1 MKHHKSIFYFL
12 ALVLAVGCNSA
23 QNGVKHSS
31 KKKPK
36 RIIFLIG
43 DGMGLTQIST
53 MFLEKDNTSNFK
65 RFKSI
70 GFINTRSASHKITD
84 SAAGATA
91 FACGEKTYNNSV
103 GMNVDTTAIPNL
115 VELYSQ
121 RGYETGLISTSA
133 ITHATPAAFYAHA
146 NHRSQGYEIAKQL
159 VKSDVDFFAGGG
171 RQFFRDQFPNFQLFN
186 WNIDTTTFT
195 SSSFSNL
202 DVTKKYGYLFEDDGL
217 KTMEASRGDFLP
229 SAASAAINY
238 FKDKKSFIMIEGS
251 QIDWGG
257 HANDYAYV
265 FTEMQDFDKTIGMIL
280 DYAEKD
286 GNTLVVVTADHETGG
301 LSLQGKPYVNKDGNT
316 RQNYDEIDPAF
327 TTGGHTAA
335 LIPVFAYG
343 PGAEN
348 FQGFYENNEI
358 FHKFKNL
365 MK

>member
-1 MKHHKSIFYFL
+1 MNYRKTLFL
-12 ALVLAVGCNSA
+12 AIAIVFVLGCHTA
-23 QNGVKHSS
+23 QNGVKQSGR
-31 KKKPK
+31 KKPQ

-53 MFLEKDNTSNFK
+53 LFLEKNNTSNFK

-91 FACGEKTYNNSV
+91 FACGQKTYNNSV
-103 GMNVDTTAIPNL
+103 GMSTDTLAITNL

-146 NHRSQGYEIAKQL
+146 NHRNQGYEIAKQL

-171 RQFFRDQFPNFQLFN
+171 RQYFKDQYPNFQLFN
-186 WNIDTTTFT
+186 WNVDT
-195 SSSFSNL
+195 SDYKSNSFSAL
-202 DVTKKYGYLFEDDGL
+202 DASKKYGYLFGEDGL
-217 KTMEASRGDFLP
+217 KTMAGDRGKFLP
-229 SAASAAINY
+229 DATKAALEFFSG
-238 FKDKKSFIMIEGS
+238 KRSFVMIEGS

-265 FTEMQDFDKTIGMIL
+265 FTEMKDFDETLGLVL
-280 DYAEKD
+280 DFAEKD

-316 RQNYDEIDPAF
+316 RQMYDEIDPAF

-335 LIPVFAYG
+335 LIPVFAFG

-358 FHKFKNL
+358 FYKFKNL